1 MATEQESNLFKQQPA
16 GDTDPAT
23 QPLPL
28 RLAPRDLSEFVGQEN
43 AVGPGTPLRR
53 ALEADRLSS
62 LIIHGPPGVGKTALA
77 NIVARRTDAAFERLN
92 AVLAGKDDL
101 RAVIERARQRQQ
113 AQSRRTILFFDEIHR
128 FNKAQQDALLP
139 SVEKRTLILIGATT
153 QNPYYYLNN
162 ALISRSLLVEF
173 KKLSEDNL
181 RILLNRALRDERG
194 YDGEVELTAEA
205 EEYILDVAGGDGRR
219 LLQGLEIA
227 VLTAEQKTINRDLLE
242 GVYQEKYVDYDRDAD
257 HHYDVASAFIK
268 SIRGSDPDAAI
279 YYLARMLEAGED
291 PRFIARRLIIAASED
306 IGNAAPYALTLTVAA
321 QQAVETVG
329 LPEAQIP
336 LAQATT
342 YLASSPKSNA
352 SYEAIKKA
360 RQAIRDGLELPVPPH
375 LRDSSYGSEKDK
387 QASGEYQYPHN
398 YPGAYVK
405 QDYLTEPQ
413 DFYKPTSHGQESRL
427 KKYLDE
433 LAGE

>member
-1 MATEQESNLFKQQPA
+1 MATEQGDSLFAEQKAGEEEPES
-16 GDTDPAT
+16 

-28 RLAPRDLSEFVGQEN
+28 RLAPRNLSEFVGQEEAIGKN
-43 AVGPGTPLRR
+43 TPLRR

-62 LIIHGPPGVGKTALA
+62 LILHGPPGVGKTALA
-77 NIVARRTDAAFERLN
+77 NIVARRTEAAFERLN

-101 RAVIERARQRQQ
+101 RAVIKRARQRQT
-113 AQSRRTILFFDEIHR
+113 AQSKRTILFFDEIHR

-139 SVEKRTLILIGATT
+139 SVEKRILILIGATT

-173 KKLSEDNL
+173 QELSKDNL
-181 RILLNRALRDERG
+181 RCLLNRALEGERG
-194 YDGEVELTAEA
+194 YNGTVELTAEA
-205 EEYILDVAGGDGRR
+205 EEYILDVAGGDARR

-227 VLTAEQKTINRDLLE
+227 VLTAEQETISRDHLE
-242 GVYQEKYVDYDRDAD
+242 GVYQQKYVDYDRAAD

-291 PRFIARRLIIAASED
+291 PRFIGRRLIIAAAED
-306 IGNAAPYALTLTVAA
+306 IGNAAPYALTLAVSAM
-321 QQAVETVG
+321 QAVETVG

-342 YLASSPKSNA
+342 YLAASPKSNA
-352 SYEAIKKA
+352 SYEAIKQA
-360 RQAIRDGLELPVPPH
+360 RQKIQNGLDLPVPPH

-387 QASGEYQYPHN
+387 QASGDYLYPHN
-398 YPGAYVK
+398 YPEGYVE
-405 QDYLTEPQ
+405 QDYLTETQ
-413 DFYKPTSHGQESRL
+413 QFYNPTTHGQEARL
-427 KKYLDE
+427 KKFLDE
-433 LAGE
+433 LDE